1 MIVQLYRQFMEI
13 LVLQN
18 QGKCSSALK
27 NNGLRN
33 WGGKGEFVGQ
43 ALWTH
48 YIYED
53 SKHSTWII
61 DITLI
66 VQLNYLDG

>member
-18 QGKCSSALK
+18 QGKWSTALK
-27 NNGLRN
+27 TSGLRN

-43 ALWTH
+43 ALWTD

-53 SKHSTWII
+53 SKHNTWII
-61 DITLI
+61 HITLI